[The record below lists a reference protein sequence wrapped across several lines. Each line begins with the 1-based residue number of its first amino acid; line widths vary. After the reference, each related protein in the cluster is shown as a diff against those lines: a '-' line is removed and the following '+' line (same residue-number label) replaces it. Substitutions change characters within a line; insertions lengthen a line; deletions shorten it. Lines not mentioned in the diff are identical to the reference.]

1 MCWLLN
7 LMSETLQ
14 LKFGEKIPW
23 VMGEVIRIPKV
34 KFPEAR
40 EGSLSLPTP
49 GKSLILILTYVFLF
63 YLVLGGIYIGIRDTV
78 TVGGDAQGNAIF
90 LYPTTNEAF
99 IIESLVAGFLIYI
112 AGLGFLLLYNA
123 TKHSFNYGYAIKI
136 YILGAFL
143 AFAGFSILQYMIG
156 VKSGK
161 IET

>member
-7 LMSETLQ
+7 LMSEKLQ
-14 LKFGEKIPW
+14 TKFGEKIPW
-23 VMGEVIRIPKV
+23 VMGERIRIPRV

-40 EGSLSLPTP
+40 EGGLSLPTP

-63 YLVLGGIYIGIRDTV
+63 YLVLGGIYIGIRGSV

-90 LYPTTNEAF
+90 LYPTTHEAF

-136 YILGAFL
+136 YILGGLL
-143 AFAGFSILQYMIG
+143 AVAGFWMLQYMIG
-156 VKSGK
+156 VKSGR
-161 IET
+161 IEP